1 MSLSP
6 LNMENPKTSRNLMW
20 VLIVIILSI
29 ATIRGDITLA
39 WLGLGA

>member
-1 MSLSP
+1 
-6 LNMENPKTSRNLMW
+6 MENPKTSRNLML
-20 VLIVIILSI
+20 VLVIIILAI